1 MRRPA
6 PPAIIVFD
14 LDGTLAETA
23 PDIIAVL
30 NVILAREGLAEVPVS
45 AARDLVGAGARAL
58 IQRGFAQQSVA
69 LPPERLE
76 RLFHDFLD
84 LYAGRIAQASHL
96 FPGVE
101 AALDALTHAGH
112 RLAVCTNKPEHHSRL
127 LLDALGV
134 LSRFEAVCGRDT
146 FPFCKPDPRHLT
158 ETIALARGSVSRAV
172 MVGDSR
178 TDIDTARRARVPVI
192 AVPFG
197 YTDVPVSELAPDRIV
212 AHFDALP
219 EAVADL
225 LAEA

>member
-172 MVGDSR
+172 MVGDSAPTSTPR
-178 TDIDTARRARVPVI
+178 GGRACR
-192 AVPFG
+192 
-197 YTDVPVSELAPDRIV
+197 
-212 AHFDALP
+212 
-219 EAVADL
+219 
-225 LAEA
+225 